1 MSGIAGIY
9 HTDGRPVDSSLLYRM
24 IDCVPHRGTDGV
36 HVYAKGSVGLAH
48 RQLCSTEESLRE
60 VQPASNPAKS
70 CWITFDGRI
79 DNREEL
85 ISQLGTNPRFTD
97 VELMLRSYEHWGT
110 GCLEYLIGDF
120 AFALWDSSK
129 QLLFCGR
136 DHYGIRPFYYHHAGS
151 DFFFGSEVRQ
161 VIQNPDLPMEINE
174 EAIAEWL
181 TAAGLH
187 GLHYRDMRQSF
198 FRGIWELP
206 AAHYLTFDQH
216 GLQVRRYWDWDTQK
230 EVHYRDQNQYFE
242 EFSQIFHEAVRCR
255 LRSRGPVGAE
265 LSGGF
270 DSSSVV
276 CVAQEL
282 IRKGEGSRSALTA
295 FSMVFDELSCDERPL
310 IQSVVEKYKIE
321 FCPIVADD
329 LCGLLNLRSNDD
341 NLRSIDRPDQ
351 FALEKAGEVLYQT
364 AHQRGVRV
372 MLSGEGAEN
381 HVMGS
386 EFVLD
391 SLIRR
396 LEWLELF
403 RRFRVIQKGS
413 SWRGSLGWSVRYGVA
428 PLLPESL
435 GSKLYFKWFHPEFD
449 QEHFPS
455 FYTPLLSSLT
465 QKAHAQQKERL
476 ERFPAARGWA
486 RRFEYENLNPA
497 SSLLRPFCQP
507 VERRFPYHDRR
518 LVAYCLALPP
528 EVKYQHLLESQRRYV
543 RGRVLQKETFKG
555 VLPETIRQVRAKV
568 NFNDLYRR
576 RFAEAKEVL
585 HGLFQPPVVPRI
597 AEMGL
602 LDTARFWQRLSEV
615 LRGFE
620 NSEPVDPRICLYVN
634 RIIQLELWS
643 QALRTVARNRVPL
656 TNCSS
661 TRELVLTR

>member
-9 HTDGRPVDSSLLYRM
+9 HSDGRPVDSSLLYRM
-24 IDCVPHRGTDGV
+24 IDCVPHRGADGV
-36 HVYAKGSVGLAH
+36 RVYTTGSVGLAH

-60 VQPASNPAKS
+60 VQPGSNPARS

-79 DNREEL
+79 DNREDL
-85 ISQLGTNPRFTD
+85 IKRLDADSRFTD
-97 VELMLRSYEHWGT
+97 VDLMLRCYQQWGT
-110 GCLEYLIGDF
+110 DCLTYLIGDF
-120 AFALWDSSK
+120 AFALWDSPK

-161 VIQNPDLPMEINE
+161 ILQNPDLPMEINE
-174 EAIAEWL
+174 EAVAEWL

-187 GLHYRDMRQSF
+187 GLHYRDSQQSF

-206 AAHYLTFDQH
+206 AAHYLTFDRH
-216 GLQVRRYWDWDTQK
+216 GLQVRRYWDWDTK
-230 EVHYRDQNQYFE
+230 TEVRYRDRSQYFD

-255 LRSRGPVGAE
+255 LRSPGRVGAE

-282 IRKGEGSRSALTA
+282 MGKHEDSRPAFTA

-310 IQSVVEKYKIE
+310 IQSVLEKYKIE

-329 LCGLLNLRSNDD
+329 LCGLLNLPSDGD
-341 NLRSIDRPDQ
+341 SLRSIDRPDQ

-364 AHQRGVRV
+364 AHERGFRV

-391 SLIRR
+391 SLVRS
-396 LEWLELF
+396 LQWLELF
-403 RRFRVIQKGS
+403 KRLWAIQQGS
-413 SWRGSLGWSVRYGVA
+413 SWKSSLGWLLRYGLA

-435 GSKLYFKWFHPEFD
+435 SSPLYLRWFHPEFG
-449 QEHFPS
+449 QEQFPS
-455 FYTPLLSSLT
+455 FYTPLLCSLM
-465 QKAHAQQKERL
+465 QKAHAQQRERL
-476 ERFPAARGWA
+476 QRFPTARGWA
-486 RRFEYENLNPA
+486 RRFEHENLNPA
-497 SSLLRPFCQP
+497 SPLLRPFCAP
-507 VERRFPYHDRR
+507 IERRFPYHDRR

-528 EVKYQHLLESQRRYV
+528 DVKYQHLLESRRRYV
-543 RGRVLQKETFKG
+543 RGRVLQKEAFKG
-555 VLPETIRQVRAKV
+555 VLPETIREVRTKV

-576 RFAEAKEVL
+576 RFAEAKKVL
-585 HGLFQPPVVPRI
+585 QDLFQPPVMPRVS
-597 AEMGL
+597 EMGL
-602 LDTARFWQRLSEV
+602 LDSERFWQRLSEV

-620 NSEPVDPRICLYVN
+620 TSQPVDPRICLWVN
-634 RIIQLELWS
+634 RIIQLELWL
-643 QALRTVARNRVPL
+643 QALKSVARNRVLHTYRGPA
-656 TNCSS
+656 
-661 TRELVLTR
+661 REVALAG